1 MISRLFGY
9 EDFGSFGKQWLLKNF
24 SSVSVE
30 DRKEIKFDT
39 TRGGNKKDVFI
50 NTAELN
56 KYRYYHPYMYK
67 RKLTNEIIELFDV
80 GYDKDTNSITFPVR
94 DEKGNTLFIA
104 RRNVDIKLFNYPSNV
119 EKPVYGLYELSL
131 LEKYP
136 DEIYITESI
145 IDCLTLWTVGKYAV
159 ALNGLGTAKQFD
171 QLNKMNCRKFIL
183 ATDNDEAGLKARKR
197 IRDNI
202 KHKLITEVQIPYGCK
217 DINDCTREQLGKL
230 TEIL

>member
-1 MISRLFGY
+1 MR
-9 EDFGSFGKQWLLKNF
+9 SF
-24 SSVSVE
+24 
-30 DRKEIKFDT
+30 EIK
-39 TRGGNKKDVFI
+39 KKEDVFV
-50 NTAELN
+50 NAAELN

-104 RRNVDIKLFNYPSNV
+104 RRNVEVKMFNYPSSV

-136 DEIYITESI
+136 NEVYITESI

-159 ALNGLGTAKQFD
+159 ALNGLGTNKQFE

-183 ATDNDEAGLKARKR
+183 ATDNDEAGQRARKR
-197 IRDNI
+197 IKLNI
-202 KHKLITEVQIPYGCK
+202 KNKIISEVQIPEECK
-217 DINDCTREQLGKL
+217 DINDCTKEQLLNLK
-230 TEIL
+230 EII